1 MECLQCCGTK
11 LVKGLNVNLK
21 KMSSLNYEE
30 KICIV
35 TGSRSEY
42 GLLRWLMEDIND
54 SNLSLQLVVTGSH
67 LLMNMEIHKRKLKGR
82 ILINK
87 KIDTF

>member
-1 MECLQCCGTK
+1 M
-11 LVKGLNVNLK
+11 K
-21 KMSSLNYEE
+21 K

-42 GLLRWLMEDIND
+42 GLLRWLMEDINND
-54 SNLSLQLVVTGSH
+54 SHLSLQLVVTGSH
-67 LLMNMEIHKRKLKGR
+67 LLDEYGNTQTEIKKDGFF
-82 ILINK
+82 INK

>member
-1 MECLQCCGTK
+1 M
-11 LVKGLNVNLK
+11 K
-21 KMSSLNYEE
+21 K

-42 GLLRWLMEDIND
+42 GLLRWLMEDINND

-67 LLMNMEIHKRKLKGR
+67 LLDEYGNTQTEI
-82 ILINK
+82 K
-87 KIDTF
+87 KDV